1 MKNRCL
7 SDMELSSLCGELS
20 LLIHAGVGAADG
32 LSLLAEEERG
42 GAQRELLSSMAR
54 EADCGTPLSAV
65 MRQTGRFPLYV
76 VGLVEVGERSGHLEE
91 ALQALS
97 RYYEGRDGLARQV
110 RSSLLYPAVLLLVML
125 AVIIAA
131 AVYAGAALLLGAV
144 DREEV
149 LALPGGEKLAR
160 LLRLK

>member
-54 EADCGTPLSAV
+54 
-65 MRQTGRFPLYV
+65 
-76 VGLVEVGERSGHLEE
+76 
-91 ALQALS
+91 
-97 RYYEGRDGLARQV
+97 
-110 RSSLLYPAVLLLVML
+110 
-125 AVIIAA
+125 
-131 AVYAGAALLLGAV
+131 
-144 DREEV
+144 
-149 LALPGGEKLAR
+149 
-160 LLRLK
+160 

>member
-1 MKNRCL
+1 MRIFQYDKTFEGILTCVFDAYVRKAFP
-7 SDMELSSLCGELS
+7 DR
-20 LLIHAGVGAADG
+20 
-32 LSLLAEEERG
+32 LLAEEERG

-97 RYYEGRDGLARQV
+97 RYYEGRDRLDRQGD
-110 RSSLLYPAVLLLVML
+110 L
-125 AVIIAA
+125 
-131 AVYAGAALLLGAV
+131 
-144 DREEV
+144 EV
-149 LALPGGEKLAR
+149 CAEW
-160 LLRLK
+160 